1 MIVSST
7 VHIVTDLIE
16 GNCQVMLHYI
26 LQAHLIN
33 LLFTIVYSLS
43 VEEKKEKT
51 LNNIMSAKTKIR
63 YEISELN
70 ERLKKSK
77 EEIAKF
83 KDEIGKL
90 EGGGEYVD
98 L

>member
-1 MIVSST
+1 
-7 VHIVTDLIE
+7 
-16 GNCQVMLHYI
+16 
-26 LQAHLIN
+26 
-33 LLFTIVYSLS
+33 
-43 VEEKKEKT
+43 
-51 LNNIMSAKTKIR
+51 MSAKTKIR

-70 ERLKKSK
+70 ESLKKAK

-90 EGGGEYVD
+90 EGGGEYAD